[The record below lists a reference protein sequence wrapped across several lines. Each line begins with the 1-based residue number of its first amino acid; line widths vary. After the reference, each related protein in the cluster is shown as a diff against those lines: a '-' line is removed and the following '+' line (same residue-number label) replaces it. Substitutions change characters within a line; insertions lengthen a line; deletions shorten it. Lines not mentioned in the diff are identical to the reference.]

1 MVRNPFLVGAQ
12 PPSPHASR
20 RALRSEK
27 ANSVSIVGGGFS
39 GLMVLA
45 HLVREASQPIAID
58 WYELSGDWGR
68 GTAYGKS
75 EQIHLLNVRANR
87 MGAFAGQPQG
97 FWEWLQQQNSNRYTA
112 EDFVPRPI
120 YGDYL
125 QSILHTTLAL
135 AAQKNITVTQHQQAV
150 TSYEQIAESD
160 AIVLACGTPP
170 PREFAVQGDAAR
182 YLADPWRKEW
192 PDISTAKNIGIIG
205 TGLTAVD
212 VMLSLKARGF
222 AGKITAISRHG
233 WLPQEHR
240 ELGALPKIDWLSIA
254 PNTALGLLVAI
265 KREVKKYGAWH
276 EVIDSLRPATQ
287 ALWQRLPVKE
297 KQKVLRRLFAL
308 WNVHRHRMAPEI
320 GESVRA
326 IAPEII
332 AADIRHYDTSVFDM
346 IINCTGPDFTLA
358 KTKHPLLRDMLEH
371 GLIVPDEVGL
381 GMLPDPSQKIYPLG
395 ALTIGTYFES
405 FAIPELREQCKTVTQ
420 QILQKCQ
427 DEQTIHP

>member
-1 MVRNPFLVGAQ
+1 MVRRPFLVGAQ
-12 PPSPHASR
+12 PPDPHASR
-20 RALRSEK
+20 CALRSEK
-27 ANSVSIVGGGFS
+27 ANSVAIVGGGFS
-39 GLMVLA
+39 GLMVLT
-45 HLVREASQPIAID
+45 HLVRGAARPLQID
-58 WYELSGDWGR
+58 WYEPGGDWGR

-87 MGAFAGQPQG
+87 MGAFAGEPQG
-97 FWEWLQQQNSNRYTA
+97 FWEWLQPQNGNRYAA

-125 QSILHTTLAL
+125 QSILHETLAL
-135 AAQKNITVTQHQQAV
+135 AAQKNIAVTQHQIAI

-170 PREFAVQGDAAR
+170 PREFLVKGAE
-182 YLADPWRKEW
+182 YLGDPWRKEW
-192 PDISTAKNIGIIG
+192 PDVSAAKNIGIIG

-240 ELGALPKIDWLSIA
+240 TLGELPKIDWLSIA

-265 KREVKKYGAWH
+265 KREVKKHGVWH
-276 EVIDSLRPATQ
+276 EVIDSLRPVTQ
-287 ALWQRLPVKE
+287 ALWQRLPVNE
-297 KQKVLRRLFAL
+297 KQKALRRLFAL
-308 WNVHRHRMAPEI
+308 WNIHRHRMAPEI

-332 AADIRHYDTSVFDM
+332 AADIRTYDTSMFDI
-346 IINCTGPDFTLA
+346 IINCTGPDFALA
-358 KTKHPLLRDMLEH
+358 KTKHPLLRDLLER
-371 GLIVPDEVGL
+371 GLIEPDEVGL
-381 GMLPDPSQKIYPLG
+381 GMLPDASQKIYPLG

-405 FAIPELREQCKTVTQ
+405 FAIPELREQCKTVAQ

-427 DEQTIHP
+427 DEQAIHP

>member
-1 MVRNPFLVGAQ
+1 MAHKQND
-12 PPSPHASR
+12 S
-20 RALRSEK
+20 RALTEQAAHSIE
-27 ANSVSIVGGGFS
+27 IVGGGFS
-39 GLMVLA
+39 GLMVLT
-45 HLVREASQPIAID
+45 HLVRESTHPLQINWCEP
-58 WYELSGDWGR
+58 SGDWGL

-97 FWEWLQQQNSNRYTA
+97 FWEWLEQQSGNHYAA

-125 QSILHTTLAL
+125 QSILRGTLAL
-135 AAQKNITVTQHQQAV
+135 AAQKNIVVMQRQQAI
-150 TSYEQIAESD
+150 TSYKKIAESD

-170 PREFAVQGDAAR
+170 PREFAIKGDASR

-192 PDISTAKNIGIIG
+192 PDLSAAKNIGIIG

-222 AGKITAISRHG
+222 SGRITAISRHG
-233 WLPQEHR
+233 WLPQEHH
-240 ELGALPKIDWLSIA
+240 EMGVLPKIDWLNIA
-254 PNTALGLLVAI
+254 PNSALGLLVAI
-265 KREVKKYGAWH
+265 KNEVKKHGTWH
-276 EVIDSLRPATQ
+276 EVIDSLRPVTQ
-287 ALWQRLPVKE
+287 ALWQRLPVAE

-308 WNVHRHRMAPEI
+308 WNIHRHRMAPEI
-320 GESVRA
+320 GASVRA

-332 AADIRHYDTSVFDM
+332 AADIRTYDTSVFDV
-346 IINCTGPDFTLA
+346 IINCTGPDFALA
-358 KTKHPLLRDMLEH
+358 KTKHPLLRDLLER

-381 GMLPDPSQKIYPLG
+381 GMLPDPAQKIYPLG

-405 FAIPELREQCKTVTQ
+405 FAIPELREQCKTVAQ
-420 QILQKCQ
+420 QILQKFQ
-427 DEQTIHP
+427 YEQAIHL